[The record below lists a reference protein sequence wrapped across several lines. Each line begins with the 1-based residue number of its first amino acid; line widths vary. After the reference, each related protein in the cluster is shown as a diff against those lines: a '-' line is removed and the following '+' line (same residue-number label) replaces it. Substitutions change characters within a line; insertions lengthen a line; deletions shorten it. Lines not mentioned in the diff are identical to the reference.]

1 MIVGQHPSIL
11 RSPTPR
17 AAAARPPQPTRSG
30 SRVGLATAL
39 LGFLLLGCSTG
50 PSSPKGITDPA
61 LEAVTAT
68 VPNWFPA
75 FPPPRGGVIVGIIE
89 EPSTDNEEIEYGRS
103 VTWRVDRDYDD
114 VLADLD
120 AQLAGLGWVP
130 TDRLATEEGGDSQRT
145 SVYIENGTVEV
156 IRVYRDANLKGVR
169 VTVELPA

>member
-1 MIVGQHPSIL
+1 MTLGRHPSIL

-30 SRVGLATAL
+30 SRVGLAAAL

-50 PSSPKGITDPA
+50 PSSPEGITDPA

-89 EPSTDNEEIEYGRS
+89 EPSTDNEKIEYGRS
-103 VTWRVDRDYDD
+103 VTWRVDRDYED

-156 IRVYRDANLKGVR
+156 IRIYRDANLKGVR